1 MRLEGRHLTRYT
13 YLSPISETQMEFRLR
28 PLETPGQRLV
38 SYELRVVPESP
49 LRSYVDA
56 FGNTVH
62 AFNYVPAHDRVEIT
76 SHFVVDTGDEMS
88 SPSSD
93 ETPEDFL
100 YFRAPVLDVPSLR
113 RFSRRF
119 QPADASSAE
128 QVERGLEELTL
139 GIGRHIRYRVDSTTV
154 FSAIDEV
161 LRQRSGVCQD
171 FAHLLVAATRA
182 WGVPARYVSGYVY
195 TGSGEP
201 VVGASH
207 AWAEA
212 WVPGRG
218 WVGYDAT
225 HPVRAGERH
234 VRVAVG
240 RDYRDAAPTRGVFV
254 GVTGGEL
261 EVSVEVR
268 PA

>member
-1 MRLEGRHLTRYT
+1 MRLEVRHLTRHT
-13 YLSPISETQMEFRLR
+13 YSSPIAETQMELRLR
-28 PLETPGQRLV
+28 PFHAAGQRLQ
-38 SYELRVVPESP
+38 SFQLHLQPDSP
-49 LRSYVDA
+49 VRPYLDA

-62 AFNYVPAHDRVEIT
+62 AFNHVPPHDVVEIA
-76 SHFVVDTGDEMS
+76 SHFVVETEGGRAIAGAE
-88 SPSSD
+88 

-100 YFRAPVLDVPSLR
+100 FFRAPIVDVPALR
-113 RFSRRF
+113 RLADRF
-119 QPADASSAE
+119 RPADVGSAGS
-128 QVERGLEELTL
+128 VERALAELTL
-139 GIGRHIRYRVDSTTV
+139 GIGQHVRYLPESTTV
-154 FSAIDEV
+154 SSGIDEV

-171 FAHLLVAATRA
+171 FAHLLIAAART

-201 VVGASH
+201 QVGASH

-218 WVGYDAT
+218 WAGYDAT

-240 RDYRDAAPTRGVFV
+240 RDYRDAAPTRGVYV
-254 GVTGGEL
+254 GSAAGEL
-261 EVSVEVR
+261 EVSVEMR
-268 PA
+268 PV